1 MVGGWY
7 EGREAGQGAAGGQEG
22 DVKGQ
27 ARRVGTARGAPET
40 GDVVPDLRREA
51 RRVRE
56 LRAKKKEKEDRL

>member
-1 MVGGWY
+1 MLARVERTELKGRGCVG
-7 EGREAGQGAAGGQEG
+7 EAPT
-22 DVKGQ
+22 
-27 ARRVGTARGAPET
+27 RRVETARGAPET